1 MSDNGKRKTSL
12 QFNPFK
18 KKKQDIEISE
28 PRDFRQGV
36 HIEEVEGMLQV
47 RYLFFFTTF

>member
-1 MSDNGKRKTSL
+1 MGDNQKPRKGSL

-18 KKKQDIEISE
+18 KKNKDIEISE

-47 RYLFFFTTF
+47 LKKF

>member
-1 MSDNGKRKTSL
+1 MSGDPPKKERKGSL

-18 KKKQDIEISE
+18 KKKQNDFAISE

-36 HIEEVEGMLQV
+36 HIEEVEGMLAVSTQ
-47 RYLFFFTTF
+47 